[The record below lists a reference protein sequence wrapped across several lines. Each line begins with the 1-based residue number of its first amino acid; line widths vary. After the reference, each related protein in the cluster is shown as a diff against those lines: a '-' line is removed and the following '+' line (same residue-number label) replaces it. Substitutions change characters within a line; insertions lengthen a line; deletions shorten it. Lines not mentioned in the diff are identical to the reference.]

1 MSGGGGGSNSVKD
14 TPEQRQLAQVA
25 AEKWNYAQDNLAP
38 LENAYMESVGDMTN
52 AGNMSYIAGRTL
64 QSQQQAVSE
73 ASQQAGRQLGQAGID
88 PSSGRAQAAMS
99 GIALGGANAGGET
112 LGRAQFEQENQQIRG
127 LQNIVAIGQGQA
139 GQAQQGLSNVA
150 SQSAADARQSAAN
163 QFNRRSANLQL
174 LGQLSGAGAANYMNG
189 MSGGG
194 AQPAT
199 GLNLYQQAN
208 TTGGLYNTTGTG
220 GVAPGQGAG
229 YFGGF

>member
-1 MSGGGGGSNSVKD
+1 MSGGGGGDSTVKD

-25 AEKWNYAQDNLAP
+25 AEKWNFAQEKLAP
-38 LENAYMESVGDMTN
+38 LENAYMESVGDMTS

-64 QSQQQAVSE
+64 QSQQQAVSD
-73 ASQQAGRQLGQAGID
+73 ANQQAGLQLGLAGID
-88 PSSGRAQAAMS
+88 PSSGRFQSAMS
-99 GIALGGANAGGET
+99 SIALGGASAGGET

-139 GQAQQGLSNVA
+139 GQAQVGLSGIA
-150 SQSAADARQSAAN
+150 AQSAQDARQSAAT

-174 LGQLSGAGAANYMNG
+174 LGQVAGPGTAYGMNG
-189 MSGGG
+189 RDA

-199 GLNLYQQAN
+199 GLNLYQQAD
-208 TTGGLYNTTGTG
+208 TTGGIYNTAGTG